1 MKKLFYIFLLLFSI
15 STLTQAQSYRT
26 DKLGFG
32 LGPSVLYGD
41 NTGIFTDFRFKVLP
55 AVSVDYNRFIST
67 HFDIRGTL
75 GWQMI
80 GSGDFYNEGLIQGI
94 ASAGYPHAFKGS
106 LIYGDVMPV
115 YHINPDRRGFLPSLV
130 KVYTGLGVGFFHSL
144 RKDERRIYNGA
155 EFSTE
160 TYNASNTNVYI
171 PFRVG
176 AFVNILEINGDLGVE
191 GTLMV
196 SPFGNMEGNSLQ
208 QKRIKSD
215 IAAQFQV
222 TYRYHLY

>member
-1 MKKLFYIFLLLFSI
+1 MKKIFYIFLLLV
-15 STLTQAQSYRT
+15 STITLSKAQSNRT
-26 DKLGFG
+26 DKLGVG

-41 NTGIFTDFRFKVLP
+41 NTGIFSDFRFKVLP
-55 AVSVDYNRFIST
+55 AVSVDYSRFVDT

-80 GSGDFYNEGLIQGI
+80 GSGDFYNEGLIEKI
-94 ASAGYPHAFKGS
+94 ALAGYPHAFKGS
-106 LIYGDVMPV
+106 LIYGDVMPI
-115 YHINPDRRGFLPSLV
+115 YHINPDRRGFLPSLI
-130 KVYTGLGVGFFHSL
+130 KVYTGLGVGFFHTL
-144 RKDERRIYNGA
+144 RTDERRIYNGQDFTS
-155 EFSTE
+155 ES
-160 TYNASNTNVYI
+160 YNASNTNIYF

-176 AFVNILEINGDLGVE
+176 AFINMPEINGDLGVE

-208 QKRIKSD
+208 QKVIKSD

>member
-1 MKKLFYIFLLLFSI
+1 MKKIFYILFLLFSTI
-15 STLTQAQSYRT
+15 SITQAQSNRT
-26 DKLGFG
+26 DKLGVG

-41 NTGIFTDFRFKVLP
+41 NTGIFSDLRFKVLP
-55 AVSVDYNRFIST
+55 ALSVDYNRFIDT
-67 HFDIRGTL
+67 HFDVRGTL

-80 GSGDFYNEGLIQGI
+80 GSGDFYSEGLIEKI
-94 ASAGYPHAFKGS
+94 ALAGYPHAFKGS
-106 LIYGDVMPV
+106 LIYGDVMPI
-115 YHINPDRRGFLPSLV
+115 YHINPDKRGFLPSLV

-160 TYNASNTNVYI
+160 SYNASNTNIYF

-176 AFVNILEINGDLGVE
+176 AFINIPEIKGDLGIE
-191 GTLMV
+191 GTLMI

-208 QKRIKSD
+208 QKIIKSD

-222 TYRYHLY
+222 TYRYHLH